1 MTKELNA
8 SDLVLFSAVAAYTNA
23 LKASV
28 KSRTEFHTLPSPTMK
43 KARTDDIYTSLLI
56 QHRRKPIEDQDMKRK
71 ERLRQYGRVSGEP
84 VKHNQEIFICNTDR
98 NVVKIPRSV
107 LVTGKAGIGKT
118 LFFQKFIRDWATNML
133 FETQANL
140 QLPDLKFAYLL
151 TFRQLNSLG
160 DDRVT
165 LRDILNRSSVL
176 DEHSNIED
184 SVFEYILDHSEEVL
198 ILIDGYDEYSKRNFI
213 ESDWDDRYP
222 NSAHEEMPVAALCA
236 KLIKGKL
243 LRDSVVMITS
253 RPDESDEMTSRI
265 GFDRYVEITGFTEE
279 QVKKYVEKYFN
290 EKEVMK
296 NAVMD
301 HITKND
307 NLVSFAH
314 IPVVC
319 FLMCSYFEYLLN
331 EPVNTDVLPVNSSEI
346 YFEVVNMFLGKHD
359 KESAVSSEDTL
370 DKMSEFAAH
379 LLQERKFI
387 FALKDMK
394 RFTLEEVKSLRAN
407 GLLHCGPPFR
417 KSYTETTKYFCFTHF
432 TLQEYLA
439 ARWFVKRKQIPSH
452 RDNVSEMIFQFM
464 SGILSKQK
472 DEFFMRAL
480 LERLDWMYSIRVG
493 VLPKLPK
500 LLKLQCI
507 MEYQEKNFAQRIVK
521 ERFHQFCDRDG
532 VIEFEKLAGADCTA
546 VAFLLDVIRTLNADK
561 ITGEKQGPLQQSS
574 VALAKTLTLWKCH
587 LSETGLRVIYK
598 ALEKKHSPVTELY
611 LYDCV
616 LQEKCVHLLG
626 ESLLVSKLNELGLV
640 EALITDADVVSLCQ
654 ALKTPTCKVATL
666 NLFRNQITDVGV
678 ASICQPL
685 QTQTCKVTALN
696 LGLNQ
701 ITDAGV
707 ASLCQA
713 LQTPTCKVTT
723 LDLYQNQITDVGV
736 VSLCQALQTPT
747 CKVTTLDLCHN
758 QITDAGIVSLCQ
770 ALQTPTCKLTTLQL
784 SHNRITDAGV
794 VSLCQV
800 LQTPTCKLTKLDL
813 GYNQIT
819 AAGVNNLFQAF
830 QTPTCKVTKLRPG
843 HNHFIRESQSWSTD
857 VQLDSR

>member
-56 QHRRKPIEDQDMKRK
+56 QHGRKPIEDQDMKRK

-84 VKHNQEIFICNTDR
+84 VKHNQEIFICDTDR

-118 LFFQKFIRDWATNML
+118 LFFHKFIRDWANNML

-359 KESAVSSEDTL
+359 KGSAVSSEDTL

-387 FALKDMK
+387 FAL
-394 RFTLEEVKSLRAN
+394 
-407 GLLHCGPPFR
+407 
-417 KSYTETTKYFCFTHF
+417 
-432 TLQEYLA
+432 
-439 ARWFVKRKQIPSH
+439 
-452 RDNVSEMIFQFM
+452 
-464 SGILSKQK
+464 
-472 DEFFMRAL
+472 
-480 LERLDWMYSIRVG
+480 
-493 VLPKLPK
+493 
-500 LLKLQCI
+500 
-507 MEYQEKNFAQRIVK
+507 
-521 ERFHQFCDRDG
+521 
-532 VIEFEKLAGADCTA
+532 
-546 VAFLLDVIRTLNADK
+546 
-561 ITGEKQGPLQQSS
+561 
-574 VALAKTLTLWKCH
+574 
-587 LSETGLRVIYK
+587 
-598 ALEKKHSPVTELY
+598 
-611 LYDCV
+611 
-616 LQEKCVHLLG
+616 
-626 ESLLVSKLNELGLV
+626 
-640 EALITDADVVSLCQ
+640 
-654 ALKTPTCKVATL
+654 
-666 NLFRNQITDVGV
+666 
-678 ASICQPL
+678 
-685 QTQTCKVTALN
+685 
-696 LGLNQ
+696 
-701 ITDAGV
+701 
-707 ASLCQA
+707 
-713 LQTPTCKVTT
+713 
-723 LDLYQNQITDVGV
+723 
-736 VSLCQALQTPT
+736 
-747 CKVTTLDLCHN
+747 
-758 QITDAGIVSLCQ
+758 
-770 ALQTPTCKLTTLQL
+770 
-784 SHNRITDAGV
+784 
-794 VSLCQV
+794 
-800 LQTPTCKLTKLDL
+800 
-813 GYNQIT
+813 
-819 AAGVNNLFQAF
+819 
-830 QTPTCKVTKLRPG
+830 
-843 HNHFIRESQSWSTD
+843 
-857 VQLDSR
+857 